1 MNLDFTGKRVLV
13 VGGNSGIGLAA
24 AEAFKKAYAEVAIVG
39 RNKET
44 LESARKLIG
53 GATLAI
59 QADMSKV
66 SEIERV
72 ANHINEHWGCVDVL
86 FANAGVGAFVPFDA
100 VDEATWD
107 RIHNINLKGIFFTVQ
122 KVVPMMPQGSSVV
135 LCGSVGGIRSVAGAS
150 VYGSS
155 KAGLHHLGHSLAS
168 ELLPRGIRVN
178 TLVPGPI
185 DTPLPG
191 RSIGVPAEA
200 IGQIKEMLSNESPMK
215 RMGRPEE
222 AAAAVL
228 FLASHVASFITGT
241 EIIVDGG
248 IHGTK

>member
-1 MNLDFTGKRVLV
+1 MQLDFTGKRVV
-13 VGGNSGIGLAA
+13 VIGGNSGIGLASA
-24 AEAFKKAYAEVAIVG
+24 LAFARAGAEVAIVG
-39 RNKET
+39 RNADT
-44 LESARKLIG
+44 LAEARTAIG
-53 GATLAI
+53 GDTLAI

-66 SEIERV
+66 AEIDRV
-72 ANHINEHWGCVDVL
+72 AAQLRAQWGRVDVL

-107 RIHNINLKGIFFTVQ
+107 QVHDVNLKGIFFTVQ
-122 KVVPMMPQGSSVV
+122 KTVPLMPASGSIV
-135 LCGSVGGIRSVAGAS
+135 LCGSVGGIRSVPGAL
-150 VYGSS
+150 VYGAS
-155 KAGLHHLGHSLAS
+155 KAGLHHMGHSLAG

-200 IGQIKEMLSNESPMK
+200 IGHVKEMLSNESPMK
-215 RMGRPEE
+215 RMGQPEE

-228 FLASHVASFITGT
+228 FLASSAASFITGI
-241 EIIVDGG
+241 EILVDGG
-248 IHGTK
+248 IHATK